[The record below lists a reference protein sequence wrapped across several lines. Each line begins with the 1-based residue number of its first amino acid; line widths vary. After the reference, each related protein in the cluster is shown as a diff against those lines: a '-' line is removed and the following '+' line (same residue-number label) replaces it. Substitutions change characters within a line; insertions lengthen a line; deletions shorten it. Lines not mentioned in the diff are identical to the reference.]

1 MFKWRTICVVCTLV
15 LKKVALDANE
25 SNAHGLHNGDVHL
38 HVFVVLLLCCYLLLY
53 FKFIIIIKFSF
64 FFTKLATNYYYNY
77 YY

>member
-38 HVFVVLLLCCYLLLY
+38 HVFVVFVVVLL
-53 FKFIIIIKFSF
+53 FIIILNS
-64 FFTKLATNYYYNY
+64 
-77 YY
+77 